1 MIQVHE
7 AFKKHNF
14 KSKMI
19 LQVHDELVFDVL
31 QSELE
36 EVKKVVEDI
45 MKNALPNL
53 KVPIL
58 VGMDT
63 GKDWLEAH

>member
-1 MIQVHE
+1 
-7 AFKKHNF
+7 
-14 KSKMI
+14 MI